1 MPIMVIAKKS
11 CRVMIEPPEKGAGDR
26 AIGRDGSVPA
36 ADFFVRKIPER
47 AKIIFPDQ
55 PSLPWRQKRPVEQ
68 LDVNPGR
75 PARPRRHWLSACGRL
90 FLDRSMPVGREF
102 HMSSVSR
109 EGGNKGESKGANQR
123 TSLMSVGMSEKCQ
136 KRSQA
141 ERIDLAH

>member
-68 LDVNPGR
+68 LDVNP
-75 PARPRRHWLSACGRL
+75 AVLHD
-90 FLDRSMPVGREF
+90 LDAIGYQLAGGFFWIGVCRSDANFICHPS
-102 HMSSVSR
+102 HA
-109 EGGNKGESKGANQR
+109 KGATRAKAKAPINGHR
-123 TSLMSVGMSEKCQ
+123 
-136 KRSQA
+136 
-141 ERIDLAH
+141 